1 MSVVRAGDEDRRR
14 ERERE
19 RENGP
24 RQMMQLSTGETTRWK
39 KDHELDNGRA
49 HATWAFSGLSGPGR
63 SSLLGCFLG
72 EAGFCFSST
81 LLVVWVLW

>member
-14 ERERE
+14 ERE
-19 RENGP
+19 NN
-24 RQMMQLSTGETTRWK
+24 MQLSAGETTRWK

-72 EAGFCFSST
+72 EPGFCFSST